1 MLGEEVRHLSTC
13 PPIKA
18 TGLEE
23 KGWETAEGGGRRQET
38 GHLLLTRDSAAP
50 QATKDN
56 STHFPICKRN

>member
-23 KGWETAEGGGRRQET
+23 KGRETAEGGGCRQET
-38 GHLLLTRDSAAP
+38 GHLLFTRDSAAS
-50 QATKDN
+50 QAAKDH
-56 STHFPICKRN
+56 STHFPIGKRN